1 MALSPPRRHAQYG
14 QFNAGKGSMLATN
27 PVIHCEG
34 RPMQASHAGIG
45 RFAEDH
51 VTGSRLDTVSAERHR
66 SVMAGERLVRIPFS
80 NLRYISWSKLLQGY
94 TPSIAARTRFLA
106 AFLLLI
112 APSTTSRIAVGPNR
126 SQSERQQLWR
136 NTVEGIAI
144 PAPIQCAEIR
154 DAALSAVPVRLLIRQ
169 KTSLVSVDLNQGDFS
184 MTGQFSALPW
194 GANNQGDRR

>member
-66 SVMAGERLVRIPFS
+66 SVMAGERLIRIPFS
-80 NLRYISWSKLLQGY
+80 NLRYISWSKLLQVY
-94 TPSIAARTRFLA
+94 TPSTAARTRLSA
-106 AFLLLI
+106 AFLLVI
-112 APSTTSRIAVGPNR
+112 APSTTSRIAFDPNR
-126 SQSERQQLWR
+126 SQSEHQQHCR
-136 NTVEGIAI
+136 NTVGGIAI
-144 PAPIQCAEIR
+144 PDPIQCAEIR
-154 DAALSAVPVRLLIRQ
+154 DTALSAVAMRLLIRQ